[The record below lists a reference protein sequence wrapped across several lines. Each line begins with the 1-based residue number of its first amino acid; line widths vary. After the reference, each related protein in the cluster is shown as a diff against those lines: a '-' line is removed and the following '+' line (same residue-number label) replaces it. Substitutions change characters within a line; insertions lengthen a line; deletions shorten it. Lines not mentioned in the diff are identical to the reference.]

1 MTSTLRKAFS
11 QVLRKNSVYSTSF
24 LHNST
29 DSKVLKSVFKDIE
42 DVNYTINQFVWQNL
56 DKWPDKTFTVCAS
69 TGHGYTYAQTH
80 KMSVQLAASLRLKL
94 KLQNDDTVAIILPNV
109 PEYPCVSLDELKRQ
123 LEQINCKAIISSK
136 LSYKNI
142 SEALKT
148 IKRNVPVILIDNDAL
163 PEGTIRFAEFA
174 NDFNV
179 NTDCLKAVKRS
190 ADDVAILPFSSGT
203 TGFPKAVVSTHRS
216 IVAFNKM
223 IYDPNVIEVEEA
235 TATYQS
241 VLPGV
246 LPFFHIF
253 GFNVLMLNLMCL
265 GVKLVTISHF
275 KPEVFLETIRN
286 INFRQGYG
294 LTETNGGIS
303 VGRKGD
309 KNLTALGHVFGSCE
323 VKIAD
328 LDTQET
334 LGPDQEGEIWFRG
347 PSVMRGYLN
356 NEEANREVFTEDGW
370 LKTGDI
376 GKYDEN
382 KYLYITDRLKE
393 LIKVKAFQ
401 VPPAE
406 LEMVLRTHPKVLDCA
421 VIAIKDEITGEAPK
435 AFVVTKPK
443 QTVDAKE
450 LMKFVNQQLA
460 TFKKIKELQF
470 VDDIPKNP
478 AELKALRRLSCS
490 ASLRKNEEFIWKSRL
505 TDMVIPE
512 GRFLDQLWINYNK
525 WDCNHVALTCAET
538 KKTYTYKEL
547 RKNIDIFATSLRKKL
562 GLQEKDVICLFL
574 PNSPEF
580 CLAALGI
587 LRAGC
592 IATTMNPIY
601 KDGDKP
607 PKPKVVI
614 TVPECYEN
622 LKKGLANA
630 KRQTKIVIL
639 DRTDKPVPEG
649 TIRFSEI
656 AEKGEVDTAVLDKVD
671 VKKDDVA
678 FIPFSS
684 GTTGLP
690 KGVEITH
697 GNLIAS
703 NEMMCQKENDFAYM
717 ADGSYQDV
725 VPCILPFF
733 HIYGLMVTL
742 FGHISKGCKLI
753 TMSRF
758 SPITYFDVLENEKP
772 NLLYVVPPIVILLG
786 KHPDTNLEFNQ
797 GFGATETSSL
807 ATSTFV
813 GTKVLDYSACGE
825 PMANVQLKFIDPVT
839 GHDLPLG
846 EQGELLV
853 KSPTVMKGYHK
864 NETATQ
870 ECMTEDGF
878 FKTGDLGYYK
888 PGQGLFVKG
897 MQVAPAELER
907 VPHPFYGEVPKAFI
921 IKKNG
926 LNTSPE
932 EIQNY
937 VADQVAPFK
946 KIDEVIFVNDI
957 PKTNTGKILRKDL
970 KKIYA

>member
-1 MTSTLRKAFS
+1 MTTLRKAFS

-109 PEYPCVSLDELKRQ
+109 PEYPCVSLGVLEAGCIASLMNPAYTADELKRQ

-275 KPEVFLETIRN
+275 KPEVFLETIVRHRTQHLYAVPPMILFLGKHPAVTPTHVQSLRSIVCGAASLSSNDAEALIKKNRN

-478 AELKALRRLSCS
+478 A
-490 ASLRKNEEFIWKSRL
+490 
-505 TDMVIPE
+505 
-512 GRFLDQLWINYNK
+512 
-525 WDCNHVALTCAET
+525 
-538 KKTYTYKEL
+538 
-547 RKNIDIFATSLRKKL
+547 
-562 GLQEKDVICLFL
+562 
-574 PNSPEF
+574 
-580 CLAALGI
+580 
-587 LRAGC
+587 
-592 IATTMNPIY
+592 
-601 KDGDKP
+601 
-607 PKPKVVI
+607 
-614 TVPECYEN
+614 
-622 LKKGLANA
+622 
-630 KRQTKIVIL
+630 
-639 DRTDKPVPEG
+639 
-649 TIRFSEI
+649 
-656 AEKGEVDTAVLDKVD
+656 
-671 VKKDDVA
+671 
-678 FIPFSS
+678 
-684 GTTGLP
+684 
-690 KGVEITH
+690 
-697 GNLIAS
+697 
-703 NEMMCQKENDFAYM
+703 
-717 ADGSYQDV
+717 
-725 VPCILPFF
+725 
-733 HIYGLMVTL
+733 
-742 FGHISKGCKLI
+742 
-753 TMSRF
+753 
-758 SPITYFDVLENEKP
+758 
-772 NLLYVVPPIVILLG
+772 
-786 KHPDTNLEFNQ
+786 
-797 GFGATETSSL
+797 
-807 ATSTFV
+807 
-813 GTKVLDYSACGE
+813 
-825 PMANVQLKFIDPVT
+825 
-839 GHDLPLG
+839 
-846 EQGELLV
+846 
-853 KSPTVMKGYHK
+853 
-864 NETATQ
+864 
-870 ECMTEDGF
+870 
-878 FKTGDLGYYK
+878 
-888 PGQGLFVKG
+888 
-897 MQVAPAELER
+897 
-907 VPHPFYGEVPKAFI
+907 
-921 IKKNG
+921 
-926 LNTSPE
+926 
-932 EIQNY
+932 
-937 VADQVAPFK
+937 
-946 KIDEVIFVNDI
+946 
-957 PKTNTGKILRKDL
+957 GKILRRVLKD
-970 KKIYA
+970 KYC